1 MSIFKRELTS
11 NEQGLNVF
19 FLASNILLL
28 HYNITSWNSHKHVRD
43 IVPSNIIIII
53 TIIIIIVIII
63 IIIIINSWI
72 VMIVERVKNKFKA
85 HVW

>member
-28 HYNITSWNSHKHVRD
+28 HYNNITSWNSHKHVRD
-43 IVPSNIIIII
+43 IVPINII
-53 TIIIIIVIII
+53 III

-85 HVW
+85 HMW